1 MLFSTCRSLIS
12 VTLAQ
17 GDINSTIN
25 FTVQYR
31 GDNLVAPVLDYNATG
46 SHVHTLWAMYDN
58 YRFVITQV
66 TMLHTER
73 VMIV

>member
-1 MLFSTCRSLIS
+1 MFSTCRNLIS

-17 GDINSTIN
+17 GDINSTIY

-31 GDNLVAPVLDYNATG
+31 GDNLAAPVLDYNATG